1 LLIEDMD
8 QEVSVASAPP
18 AGPAQPKHPLSL
30 ISGLLDLPNNLGT
43 LSAQMES
50 TTTTRT
56 SLISTVSSYTSWLH
70 TQMFMM
76 TRAGGNNS
84 AYYGG
89 VGLKTLGESLEKEG
103 VKSEEKTA
111 AVIGG
116 KSPVWDELRKEI
128 RAIKGML
135 LSR

>member
-1 LLIEDMD
+1 
-8 QEVSVASAPP
+8 
-18 AGPAQPKHPLSL
+18 
-30 ISGLLDLPNNLGT
+30 
-43 LSAQMES
+43 
-50 TTTTRT
+50 
-56 SLISTVSSYTSWLH
+56 
-70 TQMFMM
+70 MFMM